1 MMDYKEET
9 GNNDCIPWEVDYNSG
24 ISQGLDAIVHTCRQV
39 NQELCS
45 QYACMAE
52 SVFVIKMIRTFLAYG
67 QVHPEN
73 QIKNGFNFK
82 EECNLGKSV
91 SGSNERECC
100 GELPYRY
107 PFRVTDDRSCCGVS
121 TYDPNLMECCDDNV
135 ARFGC

>member
-1 MMDYKEET
+1 
-9 GNNDCIPWEVDYNSG
+9 
-24 ISQGLDAIVHTCRQV
+24 
-39 NQELCS
+39 
-45 QYACMAE
+45 MAE